1 MGSEKVIKSSIE
13 WMKQA
18 QYDFD
23 TAQAMFDS
31 GRYIYAV
38 FMSHMAMEKAIK
50 GVFAYKLKEAPPK
63 SHDLI
68 YLSNK
73 MKLALP
79 GDYQMFIDKL
89 NDLSVPARYPDELDK
104 LLNQYD
110 KKRVSELLTKAKEVL
125 TWLTA
130 QL

>member
-1 MGSEKVIKSSIE
+1 MILTRRKRC
-13 WMKQA
+13 
-18 QYDFD
+18 
-23 TAQAMFDS
+23 FDS

-50 GVFAYKLKEAPPK
+50 AIFVHRLKEAPPK

-73 MKLALP
+73 MNLTVPDK
-79 GDYQMFIDKL
+79 YQILIDKL

-110 KKRVSELLTKAKEVL
+110 KKRVGELLIETKEVL
-125 TWLTA
+125 TWLTT